1 MDSLK
6 NKLEKN
12 IKVFN
17 AKPDYFNLKK
27 EEIIKTNG
35 VYERFVNWVTG
46 EFDLNLKHES
56 EILKVYFP
64 NGWFSIVSH
73 KNENEQEVIKINV
86 KGKSKIAC
94 VKIMSQLEHIYN
106 HVVYFQQVKIIT
118 ALNKLKNKKLNDIN
132 KINFRNKRDY
142 RRNGK

>member
-6 NKLEKN
+6 DKLEKN

-17 AKPDYFNLKK
+17 AQKDYFNLKK

-46 EFDLNLKHES
+46 EFDLNLKQES
-56 EILKVYFP
+56 ETLKVYFP

-73 KNENEQEVIKINV
+73 KNEKEQKVIQINV
-86 KGKSKIAC
+86 NGKSKIAC
-94 VKIMSQLEHIYN
+94 EKIMIQLEHIYN
-106 HVVYFQQVKIIT
+106 HVVSFQQVKKESMSLI
-118 ALNKLKNKKLNDIN
+118 D
-132 KINFRNKRDY
+132 
-142 RRNGK
+142 

>member
-6 NKLEKN
+6 DKLEKN

-17 AKPDYFNLKK
+17 AKADYFSLKK
-27 EEIIKTNG
+27 EEIIKTDG
-35 VYERFVNWVTG
+35 VYDRFVNWVTG
-46 EFDLNLKHES
+46 EFDLNIMQES

-73 KNENEQEVIKINV
+73 KNEMEQKVIQINV

-94 VKIMSQLEHIYN
+94 EKIMIQLEHIYN
-106 HVVYFQQVKIIT
+106 HVVSFQH
-118 ALNKLKNKKLNDIN
+118 LKKESVYLID
-132 KINFRNKRDY
+132 
-142 RRNGK
+142 